1 MAHMSKY
8 GGMRMTEETVVY
20 DAQTGREEIK
30 EIEETIEKPETPP
43 EPSLEEKVQELQ
55 EENAMLTACI
65 LEMSELVYK

>member
-1 MAHMSKY
+1 MMV
-8 GGMRMTEETVVY
+8 ETVVY

>member
-1 MAHMSKY
+1 MMV
-8 GGMRMTEETVVY
+8 ETVVY

-55 EENAMLTACI
+55 NNVLNLQSVLI
-65 LEMSELVYK
+65 SQKISGGV

>member
-1 MAHMSKY
+1 MMV
-8 GGMRMTEETVVY
+8 ETVVY

-55 EENAMLTACI
+55 NNVLNLQSVLI
-65 LEMSELVYK
+65 SQKISGGGYNNNR